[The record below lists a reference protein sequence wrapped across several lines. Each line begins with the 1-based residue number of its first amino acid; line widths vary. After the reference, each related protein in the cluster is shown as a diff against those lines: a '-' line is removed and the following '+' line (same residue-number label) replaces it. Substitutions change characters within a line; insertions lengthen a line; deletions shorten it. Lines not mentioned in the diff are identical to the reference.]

1 MTILEFQL
9 NVNLNYI
16 VALFPWTVSIQNS
29 EGKHLCTGFIL
40 SLDDGQGSSWV
51 GTAPSCLIDF
61 DDSNEGN
68 QGWRNWLVVFVL
80 NLEFRYLR

>member
-1 MTILEFQL
+1 MLWSSSRFKESTVLCTKILFI
-9 NVNLNYI
+9 NHAFAN
-16 VALFPWTVSIQNS
+16 TCVSIQNS

-61 DDSNEGN
+61 DDSDEGN
-68 QGWRNWLVVFVL
+68 QGWKDWLVVL
-80 NLEFRYLR
+80 Y